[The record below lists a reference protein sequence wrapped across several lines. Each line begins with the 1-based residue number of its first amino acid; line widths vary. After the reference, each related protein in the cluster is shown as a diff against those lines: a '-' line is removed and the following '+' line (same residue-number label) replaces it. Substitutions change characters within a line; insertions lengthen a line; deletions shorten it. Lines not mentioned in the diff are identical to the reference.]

1 MTARALHFII
11 PGDLASATGG
21 YVYDRHLIE
30 GLRAL
35 GWRVTIHS
43 LDGSFPRPTRAALA
57 HARHV
62 FGSLPERACVLID
75 GLALGAL
82 ADLVEAHRHRL
93 TLVALM
99 HALLAETD
107 IAPAAANSLQQP
119 ELRAL
124 QCVQH
129 VIVTGSSIRQA
140 LSECDIGAASLSLV
154 EPGTAQA
161 SVARRDGQPAV
172 ELLCVATV
180 SDGKGQEL
188 LLEALAPL
196 AGLSWHLTCV
206 GSLTRSPA
214 TVSRLRDRLQQLRLA
229 ERVKLVGEVPHD
241 ALSDFYHAADLF
253 VLATQ
258 RESYCMAVAEALAH
272 GLPVI
277 STLTGAIAELTAG
290 DAALLVTPG
299 DLEGLRAALERVLTQ
314 PELLQS
320 LRRGALTARARLTPW
335 SRSCARISR
344 LLARISRPGQ
354 RRPGSAPVA
363 AL

>member
-35 GWRVTIHS
+35 GWRVTIHG
-43 LDGSFPRPTRAALA
+43 LDGSFPQPSAATLALA
-57 HARHV
+57 KGV
-62 FGSLPERACVLID
+62 FAGLPDRACVLID

-82 ADLVEAHRHRL
+82 VDLIEAHRKRL
-93 TLVALM
+93 TLIALM
-99 HALLAETD
+99 HALLGAETD
-107 IAPAAANSLQQP
+107 ISAAATDRLQRQ
-119 ELRAL
+119 ERRAL
-124 QCVQH
+124 QSVEH
-129 VIVTGSSIRQA
+129 VIVTGNSIRQA
-140 LSECDIGAASLSLV
+140 LSERGLVRASVSLI

-161 SVARRDGQPAV
+161 SVARGGGETALA
-172 ELLCVATV
+172 LLCVATV

-214 TVSRLRDRLQQLRLA
+214 TARRVRERLQRLRLA
-229 ERVKLVGEVPHD
+229 ERVKLVGEVSHD
-241 ALSDFYHAADLF
+241 ALSEFYHAADLF

-277 STLTGAIAELTAG
+277 STLTGAIGELMGADAG
-290 DAALLVTPG
+290 LLVPPG
-299 DLEGLRAALERVLTQ
+299 DVDGLRAALERVLTQ

-320 LRRGALTARARLTPW
+320 LRRGALAARARLTPW
-335 SRSCARISR
+335 SRACARMSR
-344 LLARISRPGQ
+344 LLTRICRQ
-354 RRPGSAPVA
+354 TQQPVA